1 MNLRSLPTI
10 ILPTLSRMPWV
21 VSRLAGVA
29 SLLFPAQIVYHIDT
43 CLRKNLMSEIAL
55 LQGKRIIL
63 GVCGSI
69 AVYKAVDLTSKL
81 TQAGARVDVIMTEAA
96 QRFVN
101 PLTFQAVS
109 GRPVYSDMWRAEIS
123 GGLPS
128 HIAHIGLA
136 EEADLLMIAPATAN
150 TLAKL
155 AHGFADDLLS
165 VTSLAANCPLLVAPA
180 MDGGMVEHPALQDN
194 LDILRQRGAHLIEPE
209 TGRLASGLT
218 GGGRL
223 PETPTL
229 IGHIRRVLGMNG
241 ELAGHKLVVTAG
253 GTREALDPVRY
264 LSNRS
269 SGKQGYAIAQAAID
283 DGADVVLISAA
294 EMQPPVGARR
304 LAVESAQSMMEAV
317 LAQVA
322 DASALIMAAAVA
334 DYRPRSV
341 SEQKIKKADSSLNL
355 PLERNPDILMAVKA
369 QRENTGYPMIVVGF
383 AAESENLV
391 GNASGKLQAK
401 GLDLLVANDITA
413 SDAGFA
419 VDTNRVVVLDLDGG
433 LHKTDLA
440 SKAAIGAY
448 IIERVGGLLA

>member
-1 MNLRSLPTI
+1 M
-10 ILPTLSRMPWV
+10 
-21 VSRLAGVA
+21 A
-29 SLLFPAQIVYHIDT
+29 
-43 CLRKNLMSEIAL
+43 EIAL

-63 GVCGSI
+63 GVSGSI

-96 QRFVN
+96 RRFVR

-109 GRPVYSDMWRAEIS
+109 GRPVYSDMWRAENS

-136 EEADLLMIAPATAN
+136 EGADLLMIAPATAN

-165 VTSLAANCPLLVAPA
+165 VTALAAVCPLLVAPA
-180 MDGGMVEHPALQDN
+180 MDGGMVEHPAVVDN
-194 LDILRQRGAHLIEPE
+194 LDALRRRGAHLIAPE
-209 TGRLASGLT
+209 SGRLASGLR
-218 GGGRL
+218 GSGRL

-229 IGHIRRVLGMNG
+229 IGHIRRVLGLDG
-241 ELAGHKLVVTAG
+241 ELSGHKLVVTAG
-253 GTREALDPVRY
+253 GTREPLDPVRH

-269 SGKQGYAIAQAAID
+269 SGKQGFAIAQAAID
-283 DGADVVLISAA
+283 AGAEVVLISAA
-294 EMQPPVGARR
+294 EAQPLLVGATRI
-304 LAVESAQSMMEAV
+304 AVDSAQSMLEAV

-334 DYRPRSV
+334 DYRPGSV
-341 SEQKIKKADSSLNL
+341 SQQKIKKADDSLTL
-355 PLERNPDILMAVKA
+355 PLARNPDILMAVKA
-369 QRENTGYPMIVVGF
+369 QREKTGYPMIVVGF

-391 GNASGKLQAK
+391 ENASGKLQAK
-401 GLDLLVANDITA
+401 ELDLLVANDISA

-419 VDTNRVVVLDLDGG
+419 VDANRVVVLDMDGG
-433 LHKTDLA
+433 VHQIDLT
-440 SKAAIGAY
+440 SKSAIGAY

>member
-1 MNLRSLPTI
+1 MT
-10 ILPTLSRMPWV
+10 
-21 VSRLAGVA
+21 
-29 SLLFPAQIVYHIDT
+29 
-43 CLRKNLMSEIAL
+43 EIAL
-55 LQGKRIIL
+55 LHGKRIIL

-69 AVYKAVDLTSKL
+69 AVYKAADLASKL
-81 TQAGARVDVIMTEAA
+81 TQAGAQVDVIMTEAA
-96 QRFVN
+96 QRFVS

-109 GRPVYSDMWRAEIS
+109 GRPVYTDMWRAELS

-136 EEADLLMIAPATAN
+136 EGADLLMIAPATAN

-155 AHGFADDLLS
+155 AGGFADDLLS
-165 VTSLAANCPLLVAPA
+165 VAALAASCPLLIAPA
-180 MDGGMVEHPALQDN
+180 MDGGMGEHPAVLDN
-194 LDILRQRGAHLIEPE
+194 LDRLQQRGAHLIEPE
-209 TGRLASGLT
+209 TGRFASGLT
-218 GGGRL
+218 GSGRL

-229 IGHIRRVLGMNG
+229 LGHIRRVLGRDG
-241 ELAGHKLVVTAG
+241 ELSGHKLVVTSG

-264 LSNRS
+264 ISNRS
-269 SGKQGYAIAQAAID
+269 SGKQGVAIAQAAID
-283 DGADVVLISAA
+283 AGADVVLISAA
-294 EMQPPVGARR
+294 EGLPPLVGATRVD
-304 LAVESAQSMMEAV
+304 VESAQSMLEAV

-322 DASALIMAAAVA
+322 DSSALIMAAAVA

-341 SEQKIKKADSSLNL
+341 SEQKIKKADDSLTL

-369 QRENTGYPMIVVGF
+369 QREKSGYPMIVVGF

-391 GNASGKLQAK
+391 ENASGKLQAK
-401 GLDLLVANDITA
+401 GLDLLVANDITS

-419 VDTNRVVVLDLDGG
+419 VDTNRVVVLDMDGG
-433 LHKTDLA
+433 LHKIDLT